1 MRNIFAILI
10 YVVTPLIFSDTLHG
24 QDTRSPESGDRLS
37 YDLVI
42 SALERLESRMDSGFV
57 AVNTRIDEQIKA
69 SEARLDAKLGAQ
81 TEAFDAKLDAQTKVF
96 DAKLDAQTKAFNARL
111 DAQTEA
117 FNARLD
123 AQTEAFNT
131 RFDDYMAANDR
142 RLKSFEF
149 RFENTVTRIYDELQS
164 VRIINITI
172 GGVIAGVMV
181 LFGYMQLRRL
191 PESPARPSASTAASL
206 ETAEIMAESTPKSKP
221 KRTSQV

>member
-10 YVVTPLIFSDTLHG
+10 YVVTLLIFSDTLHG
-24 QDTRSPESGDRLS
+24 QDTRSPESGDRLF

-69 SEARLDAKLGAQ
+69 SEARLDAKLDAQ

-96 DAKLDAQTKAFNARL
+96 DAKLDAQTK
-111 DAQTEA
+111 A